1 MSRPSTID
9 QLPSKIREQL
19 NAWLRDPGIT
29 QTEATRRINVLLTEY
44 GGDRQPVSR
53 HAVNR
58 YDLRMRAVGERLQQS
73 RQVAE
78 VWISRLGAQPQGQL
92 GNLINEMLRSLA
104 FDLSLKLAEG
114 ELTEESLP
122 GIIEQ
127 LRNLSLSALRLER
140 AATENVQ
147 REREI
152 RRQAAE
158 DAAETAGKSLSK
170 RGLSPEVVDQIK
182 SEILGVS

>member
-9 QLPSKIREQL
+9 QLPAQAREAL
-19 NAWLRDPGIT
+19 HAWLRDPAIT
-29 QTEATRRINVLLTEY
+29 QTEATERTNALLAEL
-44 GGDRQPVSR
+44 GIDHKPISRQ
-53 HAVNR
+53 AVNR
-58 YDLRMRAVGERLQQS
+58 YDLRMRSIGERLQQS

-92 GNLINEMLRSLA
+92 GNLINEMLRSLT

-114 ELTEESLP
+114 DLTEESLP
-122 GIIEQ
+122 EIIEQ

-170 RGLSPEVVDQIK
+170 RGLSPEIVDQIK